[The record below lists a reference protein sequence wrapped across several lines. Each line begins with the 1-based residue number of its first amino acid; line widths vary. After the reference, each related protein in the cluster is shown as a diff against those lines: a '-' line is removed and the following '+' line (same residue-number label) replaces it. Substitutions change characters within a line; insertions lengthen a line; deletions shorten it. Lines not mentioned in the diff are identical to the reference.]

1 MDNINPSPS
10 LASQAPKVSRITV
23 MAALG
28 AEVLSKINGTNNT
41 SLSVIPSKESKVIK
55 KCV

>member
-1 MDNINPSPS
+1 MDTINPSPS